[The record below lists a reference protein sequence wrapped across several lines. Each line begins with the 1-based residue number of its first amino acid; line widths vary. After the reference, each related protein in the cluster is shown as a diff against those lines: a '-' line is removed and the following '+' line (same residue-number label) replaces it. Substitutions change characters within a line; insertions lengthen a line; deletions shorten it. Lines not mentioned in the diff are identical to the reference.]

1 MISVAVVAV
10 AAEVAVVAVAA
21 KVSEI
26 LESIFRL
33 SILEFRAFAPKVA
46 MVVFFQSCPFVVK
59 ALSEWR
65 DEALPVQGRSSMRF
79 ILMRENENTARSQ
92 LV

>member
-1 MISVAVVAV
+1 MISVALVAL

-33 SILEFRAFAPKVA
+33 SILEFRAFVPKIA
-46 MVVFFQSCPFVVK
+46 MVVFFFK
-59 ALSEWR
+59 AAHL
-65 DEALPVQGRSSMRF
+65 L
-79 ILMRENENTARSQ
+79 
-92 LV
+92 